1 MTQTIDAHRWTI
13 GSLLGR
19 YERRPVVL
27 PPFQRAFSWERAQL
41 SVFWEDLITFAASY
55 TTAPLTASYF
65 LGSIVVIESDEQILL
80 LDGQQRLA
88 TATIALAAMRDL
100 ARALDKAP
108 SIKGADFARDIQ
120 REILEK
126 DTDPPSFSLT
136 LSDLDEPFF
145 LKAIKNDPPAVPSTK
160 LRSHLL
166 IQNAYNLSK
175 GKLEEITKGIS
186 VEKTLKRLKSLRDA
200 LTKGITI
207 IAIQVQNEEDAYNIF
222 ETLNDRGLRLSV
234 PDLVLNLLM
243 RRAPDATARQ
253 LVRQHWNTLMR
264 QMGRRDVSR
273 FLRHMWVSMY
283 GDLKAEGLY
292 SAIKKNLEQKKITSV
307 DFAEQCA
314 DECEAYVEILDVN
327 ISLPRPAL
335 TDLEGLVKY
344 LGFASAPPLL
354 LAGYRCLS
362 ETDFAK
368 LLSALVTVYVR
379 YGLIANQNPTD
390 LETACFEAAR
400 EIRARSEANE
410 TSAKQLQAA
419 KAILKKLVVSDTIV
433 EDAVADLVLERSQAV
448 WLMTR
453 LANQLQSATKEVGMD
468 RANLEHI
475 FPQNAG
481 AGWPNRRDLEPFIWH
496 IGNLSIL
503 GNRINRKAQ
512 NKSFADKCSLHY
524 SKSG

>member
-1 MTQTIDAHRWTI
+1 M
-13 GSLLGR
+13 
-19 YERRPVVL
+19 
-27 PPFQRAFSWERAQL
+27 
-41 SVFWEDLITFAASY
+41 
-55 TTAPLTASYF
+55 
-65 LGSIVVIESDEQILL
+65 
-80 LDGQQRLA
+80 DGQQRLA
-88 TATIALAAMRDL
+88 TAIVALAAMRDL
-100 ARALDKAP
+100 ARSLDKP
-108 SIKGADFARDIQ
+108 PYTKGADFARDIQ

-126 DTDPPSFSLT
+126 DTEPSSYSLT
-136 LSDLDEPFF
+136 LSELDEPFF
-145 LKAIKNDPPAVPSTK
+145 LKAIKSDPPAVPSTK
-160 LRSHLL
+160 LRSHTH
-166 IQNAYNLSK
+166 IHYAYTLSK
-175 GKLEEITKGIS
+175 TKLEEVTKGMSID
-186 VEKTLKRLKSLRDA
+186 KTLKRVKSLRDA
-200 LTKGITI
+200 LTKGITL

-292 SAIKKNLEQKKITSV
+292 SAIKKNLEQKMLTSV

-314 DECEAYVEILDVN
+314 DECEAYVELLDVN
-327 ISLPRPAL
+327 VSLSPQAL
-335 TDLEGLVKY
+335 ADLEGLVKY

-354 LAGYRCLS
+354 LAGYRCLNAS
-362 ETDFAK
+362 DFAK
-368 LLSALVTVYVR
+368 LLAALVTAYVR
-379 YGLIANQNPTD
+379 YGLIGNQNPTD
-390 LETACFEAAR
+390 LESACFEAAR
-400 EIRARSEANE
+400 AIRARSESNE

-419 KAILKKLVVSDTIV
+419 KAILKRLVVSDTIV
-433 EDAVADLVLERSQAV
+433 EDAAADLILERSQAV

-453 LANQLQSATKEVGMD
+453 LANKLQSATKEVGMD
-468 RANLEHI
+468 RANLEHV

-481 AGWPNRRDLEPFIWH
+481 AAWPNRADLEPLIWH

-524 SKSG
+524 SKSEIKMTKDLLSYSQWDEKAIKRRAKTLAKQITQLWPSL